1 MAAADFNFANTAGR
15 QLSGVLERGGGTVR
29 AWAVFAHCFTCDKT
43 SLAATRLSR
52 ALAERGIGVLRFD
65 FTGLGESEGDFGTGL
80 SGDIQD
86 VVCAARAMADKGMTP
101 QLLVG
106 HSFGGAAVLAA
117 AGELEAVKAVA
128 VIGAPF
134 DAEHV
139 LTHIGPAL
147 KDAPAGQRVPVEIGD
162 RAFELGADFV
172 RDICGQNQK
181 ARIADLGR
189 ALLVL
194 HSPVDEIVSIDNAS
208 NIFLN
213 ARHPKSFVSLDH
225 ANHLLTRAVDSDY
238 AAAVIA
244 AWASR
249 YLEQAPELARMPV
262 EPPVKGVRVEETGA
276 GKFQVRVVTPST
288 SFLAD
293 EPDSVGG
300 LNSGPTPYDL
310 LSAGLGA
317 CTAMTCR
324 LYAER
329 KKWPLERVVVEV
341 GHTAKSTSEPD
352 RFVRKI
358 AFQGELDESQHA
370 RLLEIADRCPVH
382 RTLTESALVETVRLA
397 DDQPDGG
404 AENCVE
410 GHAKLMQEAC
420 VEADRSDGAP
430 VRDVIPPPL
439 PEP

>member
-1 MAAADFNFANTAGR
+1 
-15 QLSGVLERGGGTVR
+15 
-29 AWAVFAHCFTCDKT
+29 
-43 SLAATRLSR
+43 SLAAIRLSR
-52 ALAERGIGVLRFD
+52 ALADLGVGVLRFD
-65 FTGLGESEGDFGTGL
+65 FTGLGESEGAFGKGL

-86 VVCAARAMADKGMTP
+86 VICAARAMSDQGMPP

-117 AGELEAVKAVA
+117 AGDLAMVKAVA

-139 LTHIGPAL
+139 LTHIDPAL
-147 KDAPAGQRVPVEIGD
+147 KNAPAGQRLPVSIGGRD
-162 RAFELGADFV
+162 FELGADFV

-181 ARIADLGR
+181 TRIADLGR

-194 HSPVDEIVSIDNAS
+194 HSPVDEVVSIDNAAG
-208 NIFLN
+208 IFQT

-225 ANHLLTRAVDSDY
+225 ANHLLTRKADSNY
-238 AAAVIA
+238 AATVVA

-249 YLEQAPELARMPV
+249 YIDVAIEPAATPV
-262 EPPVKGVRVEETGA
+262 EAPVQGIRVEETGV
-276 GKFQVRVVTPST
+276 GKFQVRVVTPAVT
-288 SFLAD
+288 FLAD
-293 EPDSVGG
+293 EPVDVGG

-329 KKWPLERVVVEV
+329 KSWPLERVVVEV
-341 GHTAKSTSEPD
+341 GHTAKTAKVPD

-358 AFQGELDESQHA
+358 AFQGQLDETQRV
-370 RLLEIADRCPVH
+370 RLLGIADRCPVH
-382 RTLTESALVETVRLA
+382 RTLTESAVIETELLA
-397 DDQPDGG
+397 DDQPHSG
-404 AENCVE
+404 AENCAE
-410 GHAKLMQEAC
+410 GHVLLMQEAC
-420 VEADRSDGAP
+420 AEADEPGTIDEASVSSNAP
-430 VRDVIPPPL
+430 VGKD
-439 PEP
+439 

>member
-1 MAAADFNFANTAGR
+1 MTHTTFDFENTSGR
-15 QLSGVLERGGGTVR
+15 QLSGVLERGDGPVR

-43 SLAATRLSR
+43 SLAATRVSR
-52 ALAERGIGVLRFD
+52 ALAGQGIGVLRFD
-65 FTGLGESEGDFGTGL
+65 FTGLGDSEGEFGKGL

-86 VVCAARAMADKGMTP
+86 VVCAAEAMAAAGMSP

-117 AGELEAVKAVA
+117 AGELDMVKAVA

-139 LTHIGPAL
+139 LTHIDPTL
-147 KDAPAGQRVPVEIGD
+147 KDAAAGQRVPVEIGG

-172 RDICGQNQK
+172 RDIRGQNQK
-181 ARIADLGR
+181 ARIENLGR

-208 NIFLN
+208 GIFMA

-225 ANHLLTRAVDSDY
+225 ANHLLTDKADSDY
-238 AAAVIA
+238 AASVIA
-244 AWASR
+244 AWAGR
-249 YLEQAPELARMPV
+249 YLDLTAEPLETPV
-262 EPPVKGVRVEETGA
+262 QGVRVEETGA
-276 GKFQVRVVTPST
+276 GKFQVRVVTSST
-288 SFLAD
+288 TILAD
-293 EPDSVGG
+293 EPVSVGG
-300 LNSGPTPYDL
+300 LDSGPSPYEL

-324 LYAER
+324 MYADR

-341 GHTAKSTSEPD
+341 GHTARTASERD

-358 AFQGELDESQHA
+358 AFRGGLDEAQHV

-382 RTLTESALVETVRLA
+382 RTLTESATVETERLPH
-397 DDQPDGG
+397 DQPDAG
-404 AENCVE
+404 VE
-410 GHAKLMQEAC
+410 TSPEDHLRRMEEAC
-420 VEADRSDGAP
+420 ADANGG
-430 VRDVIPPPL
+430 
-439 PEP
+439 

>member
-1 MAAADFNFANTAGR
+1 MAATDFNFANTAGR
-15 QLSGVLERGGGTVR
+15 ELSGVLERGDGPVR

-52 ALAERGIGVLRFD
+52 ALAAQGIGVLRFD
-65 FTGLGESEGDFGTGL
+65 FTGLGESEGVFGKGL

-86 VVCAARAMADKGMTP
+86 VICAARAMAGQGMSP

-117 AGELEAVKAVA
+117 AGELDSIRAVA

-139 LTHIGPAL
+139 LTHIDPGP
-147 KDAPAGQRVPVEIGD
+147 KDAPAGERVPVEIGG

-172 RDICGQNQK
+172 RDICGHNQK
-181 ARIADLGR
+181 ARIENLGR

-194 HSPVDEIVSIDNAS
+194 HSPVDEVVSIDNAS
-208 NIFLN
+208 GIFLA

-225 ANHLLTRAVDSDY
+225 ANHLLTGKADSDY
-238 AAAVIA
+238 AASVVA

-249 YLEQAPELARMPV
+249 YLDLTPKPDEAPLQ
-262 EPPVKGVRVEETGA
+262 GVRVEETGA

-288 SFLAD
+288 TFLAD
-293 EPDSVGG
+293 EPVSVGG
-300 LNSGPTPYDL
+300 LDSGPTPYDL

-329 KKWPLERVVVEV
+329 KQWPLERVVVEV
-341 GHTAKSTSEPD
+341 GHTAKTASEPD

-358 AFQGELDESQHA
+358 AFQGDLDEAQHL

-382 RTLTESALVETVRLA
+382 RTLTESAVVETEHLP
-397 DDQPDGG
+397 DDKPDGG
-404 AENCVE
+404 AENCPD
-410 GHAKLMQEAC
+410 GHGLLMQEAC
-420 VEADRSDGAP
+420 AKADQTGDDR
-430 VRDVIPPPL
+430 
-439 PEP
+439 

>member
-1 MAAADFNFANTAGR
+1 MTHSTFDFENAAGR
-15 QLSGVLERGGGTVR
+15 QLSGVLERGDRPVR

-43 SLAATRLSR
+43 SLAATRVSR
-52 ALAERGIGVLRFD
+52 ALAGQGIGVLRFD
-65 FTGLGESEGDFGTGL
+65 FTGLGESEGDFGRGL
-80 SGDIQD
+80 SGDVQD
-86 VVCAARAMADKGMTP
+86 VVCAAQAMAAAGLTP

-117 AGELEAVKAVA
+117 AGSLESIKAVA

-139 LTHIGPAL
+139 LTHVGPAL
-147 KDAPAGQRVPVEIGD
+147 DDVAHGRRVPVEIGG

-172 RDICGQNQK
+172 EDLRSHNQ
-181 ARIADLGR
+181 AERIANLGR

-208 NIFLN
+208 GIFLA

-225 ANHLLTRAVDSDY
+225 ANHLLTREVDSDY
-238 AAAVIA
+238 AAAMIV

-249 YLEQAPELARMPV
+249 YIGSVVEAV
-262 EPPVKGVRVEETGA
+262 EPPLQGVRVEETGV

-288 SFLAD
+288 TFLAD
-293 EPDSVGG
+293 EPASVGG

-329 KKWPLERVVVEV
+329 KGWPLERVVVEV
-341 GHTAKSTSEPD
+341 GHTAKTASEPD
-352 RFVRKI
+352 RFLRKL
-358 AFQGELDESQHA
+358 AFQGALDERQLV
-370 RLLEIADRCPVH
+370 RLMEIADRCPVH
-382 RTLTESALVETVRLA
+382 RTLTESATVETEHLP
-397 DDQPDGG
+397 DDQPDAG
-404 AENCVE
+404 ARTCAEDHVHRMEDVCAE
-410 GHAKLMQEAC
+410 GE
-420 VEADRSDGAP
+420 
-430 VRDVIPPPL
+430 
-439 PEP
+439 

>member
-1 MAAADFNFANTAGR
+1 MSAVDFNFANTGGR
-15 QLSGVLERGGGTVR
+15 KLSGVLERGDGSVG

-52 ALAERGIGVLRFD
+52 ALAAQGIGVLRFD
-65 FTGLGESEGDFGTGL
+65 FTGLGESEGAFGKGL

-86 VVCAARAMADKGMTP
+86 VICAARAMADQGMTP
-101 QLLVG
+101 QLLIG

-117 AGELEAVKAVA
+117 AGELDMVKAVA

-139 LTHIGPAL
+139 LTHIDPAL
-147 KDAPAGQRVPVEIGD
+147 KDAPAGQRVPVDIGG

-172 RDICGQNQK
+172 RDICGHNQK
-181 ARIADLGR
+181 ARIENLGR

-194 HSPVDEIVSIDNAS
+194 HSPVDEVVSIDNAS
-208 NIFLN
+208 GIFLA

-225 ANHLLTRAVDSDY
+225 ANHLLTRRADSDY
-238 AAAVIA
+238 AASVVA

-249 YLEQAPELARMPV
+249 YLEPESDAAGPSIGPV
-262 EPPVKGVRVEETGA
+262 LQGVRVEETGA

-288 SFLAD
+288 AFLAD
-293 EPDSVGG
+293 EPVSVGG
-300 LNSGPTPYDL
+300 LDSGPSPYDL

-324 LYAER
+324 LYAEG
-329 KKWPLERVVVEV
+329 KKWPLVQVVVEV
-341 GHTAKSTSEPD
+341 GHAARTASEPD

-358 AFQGELDESQHA
+358 AFQGDLDEAQHV

-382 RTLTESALVETVRLA
+382 RTLTENAVVETERLA
-397 DDQPDGG
+397 DDKPYGG
-404 AENCVE
+404 AENCPDAH
-410 GHAKLMQEAC
+410 GLLMQEAC
-420 VEADRSDGAP
+420 AKADQTGDDR
-430 VRDVIPPPL
+430 
-439 PEP
+439 

>member
-1 MAAADFNFANTAGR
+1 MAATDFNFANTGGR
-15 QLSGVLERGGGTVR
+15 ELSGVLERGDGSVR

-52 ALAERGIGVLRFD
+52 ALAAQGVGVLRFD
-65 FTGLGESEGDFGTGL
+65 FTGLGESEGDFGRGL
-80 SGDIQD
+80 SGDVQD
-86 VVCAARAMADKGMTP
+86 VVCAARAMADQGMSP

-117 AGELEAVKAVA
+117 AGELDMIKAVA

-139 LTHIGPAL
+139 LTHIDPAL
-147 KDAPAGQRVPVEIGD
+147 EDAAAGQRVPVEIGG

-172 RDICGQNQK
+172 RDIRGHNQK
-181 ARIADLGR
+181 ARIENLGR

-208 NIFLN
+208 GIFLA

-225 ANHLLTRAVDSDY
+225 ANHLLTDRADSDY
-238 AAAVIA
+238 AASVVA
-244 AWASR
+244 AWAGR
-249 YLEQAPELARMPV
+249 YLDLAPEPV
-262 EPPVKGVRVEETGA
+262 EPPIQGVRVEETGA
-276 GKFQVRVVTPST
+276 GKFQVRVITPST

-293 EPDSVGG
+293 EPVSVGG
-300 LNSGPTPYDL
+300 LDSGPTPYDL

-329 KKWPLERVVVEV
+329 KNWPLQRVVVEV
-341 GHTAKSTSEPD
+341 GHTAKTASEPD

-358 AFQGELDESQHA
+358 AFQGDLDEAQHV

-382 RTLTESALVETVRLA
+382 RTLTESAVVDTERLP
-397 DDQPDGG
+397 DDQPDAG
-404 AENCVE
+404 AENCPD
-410 GHAKLMQEAC
+410 GHGRLMQEAC
-420 VEADRSDGAP
+420 EEADQA
-430 VRDVIPPPL
+430 
-439 PEP
+439 

>member
-1 MAAADFNFANTAGR
+1 MTHSTFDFQNAMGR
-15 QLSGVLERGGGTVR
+15 QLSGVLERGDGPVR

-43 SLAATRLSR
+43 SLAATRVSR
-52 ALAERGIGVLRFD
+52 ALADLGVGVLRFD
-65 FTGLGESEGDFGTGL
+65 FTGLGESEGEFGKGL
-80 SGDIQD
+80 SGDVQD
-86 VVCAARAMADKGMTP
+86 VVCAAEAMAVAGMTP

-117 AGELEAVKAVA
+117 AGSLGAVKAVA
-128 VIGAPF
+128 VIGSPF

-139 LTHIGPAL
+139 LTHIGPEL
-147 KDAPAGQRVPVEIGD
+147 DDLTEGKRVPVSIGGRD
-162 RAFELGADFV
+162 FELGAGFV
-172 RDICGQNQK
+172 RDIRAQNQQ

-208 NIFLN
+208 GIFL
-213 ARHPKSFVSLDH
+213 AAHHPKSFVSLDD
-225 ANHLLTRAVDSDY
+225 ANHLLTRQVDSDY
-238 AAAVIA
+238 AAAVIV

-249 YLEQAPELARMPV
+249 YLESVAEPV
-262 EPPVKGVRVEETGA
+262 EAPTEGIRVEETGV

-288 SFLAD
+288 IFLAD
-293 EPDSVGG
+293 EPASVGG
-300 LNSGPTPYDL
+300 LDSGPTPYEL

-329 KKWPLERVVVEV
+329 KSWPLERVVVEV
-341 GHTAKSTSEPD
+341 GHTAKAASVPD

-358 AFQGELDESQHA
+358 AFQGDLDEAQYV

-382 RTLTESALVETVRLA
+382 RTLTESAVIETERLP
-397 DDQPDGG
+397 DDQPDAG
-404 AENCVE
+404 A
-410 GHAKLMQEAC
+410 AAC
-420 VEADRSDGAP
+420 AEDHLHRMEEICAD
-430 VRDVIPPPL
+430 
-439 PEP
+439 EPDT

>member
-1 MAAADFNFANTAGR
+1 MTAVNFEFVNAGGR
-15 QLSGVLERGGGTVR
+15 RLSGVLERGAAPVH

-43 SLAATRLSR
+43 SLAAIRVSR
-52 ALAERGIGVLRFD
+52 ALAELGIGVLRFD
-65 FTGLGESEGDFGTGL
+65 FTGLGASEGAFGKGL

-86 VVCAARAMADKGMTP
+86 VVYAAKAMADQGMEP

-117 AGELEAVKAVA
+117 AGELEKVRAVV

-139 LTHIGPAL
+139 LTHIDPAVE
-147 KDAPAGQRVPVEIGD
+147 DAPAGQRVPVEIGG

-181 ARIADLGR
+181 GRIENLGR

-208 NIFLN
+208 GIFQA

-225 ANHLLTRAVDSDY
+225 ANHLLTHKADSDY
-238 AAAVIA
+238 AAAVVA

-249 YLEQAPELARMPV
+249 YLEQPSQAADPSAAPPSQ
-262 EPPVKGVRVEETGA
+262 GVRVWETGA
-276 GKFQVRVVTPST
+276 GKFQVRVATPT
-288 SFLAD
+288 TAFFAD
-293 EPDSVGG
+293 EPVSVGG
-300 LNSGPTPYDL
+300 LGSGPSPYDL
-310 LSAGLGA
+310 LSASLGA

-329 KKWPLERVVVEV
+329 KSWALERVLVEV
-341 GHTAKSTSEPD
+341 GHTARTASEQD
-352 RFVRKI
+352 LFIRKI
-358 AFQGELDESQHA
+358 GFQGDLDETQRL
-370 RLLEIADRCPVH
+370 RLLEIAERCPVH
-382 RTLTESALVETVRLA
+382 RTLTERATIQTTRLP
-397 DDQPDGG
+397 DDQPDAG
-404 AENCVE
+404 AENCPE
-410 GHAKLMQEAC
+410 GHLLAMENAC
-420 VEADRSDGAP
+420 IKADQTGDR
-430 VRDVIPPPL
+430 
-439 PEP
+439 

>member
-1 MAAADFNFANTAGR
+1 M
-15 QLSGVLERGGGTVR
+15 LERGDGPVR

-52 ALAERGIGVLRFD
+52 ALAELGIGVLRFD
-65 FTGLGESEGDFGTGL
+65 FTGLGESEGAFGKGL

-86 VVCAARAMADKGMTP
+86 VVCAAQAMADQGMTP

-117 AGELEAVKAVA
+117 AGELDMVKAVA

-139 LTHIGPAL
+139 LTHIDPAL
-147 KDAPAGQRVPVEIGD
+147 KDAPAGQRVPVEIGG

-172 RDICGQNQK
+172 RDIRGQNQK
-181 ARIADLGR
+181 TRIEELGR

-208 NIFLN
+208 GIFLA

-225 ANHLLTRAVDSDY
+225 ANHLLTRKADSDY
-238 AAAVIA
+238 AASVVA
-244 AWASR
+244 AWAGR
-249 YLEQAPELARMPV
+249 YLDLAPEPV
-262 EPPVKGVRVEETGA
+262 EPPVQGVRVEETGA

-288 SFLAD
+288 TFLAD
-293 EPDSVGG
+293 EPVSVGG
-300 LNSGPTPYDL
+300 LDSGPTPYDL

-324 LYAER
+324 LYADR

-341 GHTAKSTSEPD
+341 GHTAKTASEPD

-358 AFQGELDESQHA
+358 AFQGDLDEAQHV

-382 RTLTESALVETVRLA
+382 RTLTESAVVETERLP
-397 DDQPDGG
+397 DDQPDAG
-404 AENCVE
+404 AENCAD
-410 GHAKLMQEAC
+410 GHGLLMQEAC
-420 VEADRSDGAP
+420 AEADQTGDDR
-430 VRDVIPPPL
+430 
-439 PEP
+439 